1 MLKRQLPIVLLA
13 VATAAAAALAVAGTE
28 KDGESRSAEHHA
40 PRPQR
45 AAPRAP
51 SRFAATRR
59 SGLDPRHAET
69 VFQTATG
76 VFVAVIRGR
85 EIRCLLYSTG
95 VDTCSS
101 DADIA
106 VGRSLR
112 IDNDCA
118 RAGRH
123 AMTITGVVPGDI
135 AAVAFRFSDGTTH
148 KARMKRSVFL
158 LDAVTPRQGEPYPT
172 AVLWRGRGGQRRRF
186 PFPIQPYRYCD
197 PPSGF

>member
-1 MLKRQLPIVLLA
+1 M
-13 VATAAAAALAVAGTE
+13 
-28 KDGESRSAEHHA
+28 A
-40 PRPQR
+40 PRT
-45 AAPRAP
+45 PR
-51 SRFAATRR
+51 RFAADTAFGLAPRR
-59 SGLDPRHAET
+59 AQT

-85 EIRCLLYSTG
+85 EVGCLLYSTG

-112 IDNDCA
+112 VDNDCA
-118 RAGRH
+118 RTGSH
-123 AMTITGVVPGDI
+123 SMTITGVVPGDI

-148 KARMKRSVFL
+148 KARLERSVFL
-158 LDAVTPRQGEPYPT
+158 LDAVTPRQGDPYPT